1 MTALTN
7 AVKTYKSQAIMV
19 GIFLALIVVGIALS

>member
-19 GIFLALIVVGIALS
+19 AIFVVLIGVGIAVS